1 MRYPL
6 IVRTYLPYRSAMA
19 AGDWIKSQ
27 EKETNFD
34 RTKST
39 MKNIRFEDE
48 LLEKI
53 EKAAGKGNFSKWVKE
68 ACRLRL
74 LSE

>member
-1 MRYPL
+1 
-6 IVRTYLPYRSAMA
+6 MA

>member
-1 MRYPL
+1 M
-6 IVRTYLPYRSAMA
+6 
-19 AGDWIKSQ
+19 
-27 EKETNFD
+27 N
-34 RTKST
+34 
-39 MKNIRFEDE
+39 NIRFEDE

-53 EKAAGKGNFSKWVKE
+53 EKAAGKGNLSKWLKE

>member
-1 MRYPL
+1 M
-6 IVRTYLPYRSAMA
+6 
-19 AGDWIKSQ
+19 Q
-27 EKETNFD
+27 EKKKLNFD

-48 LLEKI
+48 LLEQI

-68 ACRLRL
+68 ACWLRL
-74 LSE
+74 KENKQTN

>member
-1 MRYPL
+1 M
-6 IVRTYLPYRSAMA
+6 
-19 AGDWIKSQ
+19 Q
-27 EKETNFD
+27 EKKKPNFD

-48 LLEKI
+48 LLEQI

-68 ACRLRL
+68 ACILKL
-74 LSE
+74 KMTNCG

>member
-1 MRYPL
+1 M
-6 IVRTYLPYRSAMA
+6 
-19 AGDWIKSQ
+19 Q
-27 EKETNFD
+27 EKKKLNFD

-48 LLEKI
+48 LLEQI

-68 ACRLRL
+68 ACKQQL
-74 LSE
+74 LLNSFNRKNNGKIDQD

>member
-1 MRYPL
+1 M
-6 IVRTYLPYRSAMA
+6 
-19 AGDWIKSQ
+19 Q
-27 EKETNFD
+27 EKKKANFD

-48 LLEKI
+48 LLEQI

-68 ACRLRL
+68 ACEMRLKHKKYD
-74 LSE
+74 

>member
-1 MRYPL
+1 MGDG
-6 IVRTYLPYRSAMA
+6 IHLPEIGLRL
-19 AGDWIKSQ
+19 K
-27 EKETNFD
+27 KKKPNLD

-39 MKNIRFEDE
+39 MNNIRFEDE

-53 EKAAGKGNFSKWVKE
+53 EKAAGKGNLSKWLKE

>member
-1 MRYPL
+1 MVP
-6 IVRTYLPYRSAMA
+6 TM
-19 AGDWIKSQ
+19 Q
-27 EKETNFD
+27 EKKKLSFD

-48 LLEKI
+48 LLEQI

-68 ACRLRL
+68 ACTMRLVEDKRKL
-74 LSE
+74 